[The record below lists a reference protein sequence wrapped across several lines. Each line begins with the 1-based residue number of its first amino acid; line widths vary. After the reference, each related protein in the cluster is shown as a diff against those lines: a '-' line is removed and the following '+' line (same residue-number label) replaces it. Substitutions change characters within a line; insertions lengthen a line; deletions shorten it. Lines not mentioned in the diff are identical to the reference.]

1 MFKDLIRLKSR
12 IRAVFFIAVIFM
24 SYFIMAFS
32 FIQRA
37 NASGL
42 IGVELK
48 GGAYFQHLSG
58 SVSVGNSEGLLVPTT
73 ITPSDIGLQT
83 SKTEPI
89 GKIVF
94 NILYSNR
101 VSFSYV
107 PYNYTGSKTL
117 LESINFNGQTYNVN
131 TYVTSKL
138 DLNSYKLFYT
148 HNFYIDRY
156 AEIGI
161 GVGVDVF
168 TATAELDDSQ
178 LNNYQSKSVGA
189 PIPLIGTRLKISPT
203 SFLSFVGKLQGL
215 SIGSKGY
222 YYHYN
227 LGVNV
232 KPIPLLAVF
241 AGYSYDKIHVN
252 VSSVDGTM
260 TFSGPEVELRLKF

>member
-1 MFKDLIRLKSR
+1 MFKSLIRLKNR
-12 IRAVFFIAVIFM
+12 IRIVFFVAVIFV

-32 FIQRA
+32 YTQRA
-37 NASGL
+37 DASGL
-42 IGVELK
+42 FGVKLK

-58 SVSVGNSEGLLVPTT
+58 SVSVGNSGGLLLPTT
-73 ITPSDIGLQT
+73 ISPSDIGLQT

-89 GKIVF
+89 GKIVL

-117 LESINFNGQTYNVN
+117 SESINFNGQAYNIN

-138 DLNSYKLFYT
+138 NLNSYKLFYT
-148 HNFYIDRY
+148 HNFSINRY
-156 AEIGI
+156 AEIGL

-168 TATAELDDSQ
+168 TATVELDSQ
-178 LNNYQSKSVGA
+178 QYGNQSISVRA
-189 PIPLIGTRLKISPT
+189 PIPLIGARLKISPA

-215 SIGSKGY
+215 TIGSKGY
-222 YYHYN
+222 YYHFN

-232 KPIPLLAVF
+232 KPVQHLAVF
-241 AGYSYDKIHVN
+241 AGYSYDNIHVN
-252 VSSVDGTM
+252 TSNVDGTI
-260 TFSGPEVELRLKF
+260 TFKGPEVELRLKF

>member
-24 SYFIMAFS
+24 LYSAISFS
-32 FIQRA
+32 FTQRA
-37 NASGL
+37 NASGP

-58 SVSVGNSEGLLVPTT
+58 SVSVGNSGGLLVPTT
-73 ITPSDIGLQT
+73 ITPSNIGLQT
-83 SKTEPI
+83 SQTEPI

-94 NILYSNR
+94 NVLYSNR
-101 VSFSYV
+101 ISFSYV
-107 PYNYTGSKTL
+107 PYNYTGSKTIS
-117 LESINFNGQTYNVN
+117 ESINFNGQPYNVN

-148 HNFYIDRY
+148 HNFSISRY
-156 AEIGI
+156 VEIGF

-168 TATAELDDSQ
+168 TATAELDSQ
-178 LNNYQSKSVGA
+178 QYGNQSKSVGA
-189 PIPLIGTRLKISPT
+189 PIPLIGARLKISPT
-203 SFLSFVGKLQGL
+203 NLLSFVGKLQGF
-215 SIGSKGY
+215 STGSKGY

-227 LGVNV
+227 LGLNV

-241 AGYSYDKIHVN
+241 AGYNYDNIHLN
-252 VSSVDGTM
+252 TNSVDGTM